1 MRVLVADDHVLF
13 RDGIISLLKA
23 AGFDVVGQVGD
34 GQAAVEAAL
43 HLRPDLVLLDI
54 TMPQLSGL
62 EALRL
67 IRRELPETQV
77 VMLTVSDDDAD
88 LFEAVESGAL
98 GYLLKDL
105 SANEFFEMLDGLQR
119 GEAAMT
125 RQTTTRLMKGLADLS
140 LQRADPAQSLTE
152 REIELLRLVAEG
164 MSNKAIAQTLS
175 IGENTVKYHIRNI
188 LRKLGA
194 QNRSRHPRHPRRA
207 ARSRPFPLIPSPSQ
221 PSYCIWSQVPLPL
234 ATW

>member
-1 MRVLVADDHVLF
+1 MRVLVADDHALF
-13 RDGIISLLKA
+13 RDGLISLLEA
-23 AGFDVVGQVGD
+23 AGFEVVGQVGD

-43 HLRPDLVLLDI
+43 RLRPDLVLLDI

-67 IRRELPETQV
+67 IKRDLPETQV

-98 GYLLKDL
+98 GYLLKNL
-105 SANEFFEMLDGLQR
+105 SADQFFEMLDGLQR

-125 RQTTTRLMKGLADLS
+125 RQTTTRLMKGFADLS
-140 LQRADPAQSLTE
+140 LQRADPAQSLTQ
-152 REIELLRLVAEG
+152 REIELLRLVAKG

-175 IGENTVKYHIRNI
+175 ISENTVKYHIRSI
-188 LRKLGA
+188 LRKLGV
-194 QNRSRHPRHPRRA
+194 QNRTEAVTQAIRA
-207 ARSRPFPLIPSPSQ
+207 GLLDPDPSP
-221 PSYCIWSQVPLPL
+221 
-234 ATW
+234 

>member
-1 MRVLVADDHVLF
+1 MRVLVADDHALF
-13 RDGIISLLKA
+13 RDGIISLLEA
-23 AGFDVVGQVGD
+23 AGFEVVGQVGD

-43 HLRPDLVLLDI
+43 RLRPDLVLLDI

-67 IRRELPETQV
+67 IKRELPETQV

-105 SANEFFEMLDGLQR
+105 SADQFFEMLDGLQR

-125 RQTTTRLMKGLADLS
+125 RQTTTRLMKGLADFS
-140 LQRADPAQSLTE
+140 PRRAGPAPSLTQ

-164 MSNKAIAQTLS
+164 MSNKAIAETLS
-175 IGENTVKYHIRNI
+175 ISENTAKYHIRNI
-188 LRKLGA
+188 LQKLGV
-194 QNRSRHPRHPRRA
+194 QNRTEAVTHAIRA
-207 ARSRPFPLIPSPSQ
+207 GLLDPDPSP
-221 PSYCIWSQVPLPL
+221 
-234 ATW
+234 

>member
-1 MRVLVADDHVLF
+1 MRVLVADDHSLF
-13 RDGIISLLKA
+13 RDGIISLLEA
-23 AGFDVVGQVGD
+23 AGFEVVGQAGD

-43 HLRPDLVLLDI
+43 RLRPDLVLLDI

-67 IRRELPETQV
+67 IKRELPETQV
-77 VMLTVSDDDAD
+77 VMLTVSDDDAN
-88 LFEAVESGAL
+88 LLEAVESGAL

-105 SANEFFEMLDGLQR
+105 SADQFFEMLDGLQR

-140 LQRADPAQSLTE
+140 PQRAELAQSLTE
-152 REIELLRLVAEG
+152 REIELLRLAAEG

-175 IGENTVKYHIRNI
+175 ISENTAKYHMRNI
-188 LRKLGA
+188 LQKLGV
-194 QNRSRHPRHPRRA
+194 QNRTEAVTQAIRA
-207 ARSRPFPLIPSPSQ
+207 GLLEPDPSP
-221 PSYCIWSQVPLPL
+221 
-234 ATW
+234 

>member
-1 MRVLVADDHVLF
+1 MRVLVADDHSLF
-13 RDGIISLLKA
+13 RDGIISLLEA
-23 AGFDVVGQVGD
+23 AGFEVVGQAGD

-43 HLRPDLVLLDI
+43 RLRPDLVLLDI

-67 IRRELPETQV
+67 IKRELPETQV

-105 SANEFFEMLDGLQR
+105 SADQFFEMLDGLQR

-125 RQTTTRLMKGLADLS
+125 RQTTTRLMKGLADPS
-140 LQRADPAQSLTE
+140 LQRAEPAQSLTE

-175 IGENTVKYHIRNI
+175 ISENTVKYHVKNI
-188 LRKLGA
+188 LQKLGV
-194 QNRSRHPRHPRRA
+194 QNRTEAVTQAIRA
-207 ARSRPFPLIPSPSQ
+207 GLLDPDPSH
-221 PSYCIWSQVPLPL
+221 
-234 ATW
+234 